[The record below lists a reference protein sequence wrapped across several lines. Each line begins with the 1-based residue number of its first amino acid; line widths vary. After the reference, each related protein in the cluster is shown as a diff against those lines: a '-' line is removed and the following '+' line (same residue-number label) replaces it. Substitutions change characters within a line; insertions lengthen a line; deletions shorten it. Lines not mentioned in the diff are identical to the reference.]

1 LDEIAGF
8 SNTRLSNNV
17 DFRPEADVY
26 IEVDLYFCLMIQQ
39 LLIALLFA
47 AALFYLGR
55 MGWRAWRAK
64 NACSNG
70 VLKTHAVRVVA
81 NVVLPIWVRWRRIS
95 KRPASHPKSQ
105 TCYSLRFY
113 AFCVTHFA

>member
-1 LDEIAGF
+1 MDEIAGF

-64 NACSNG
+64 NACSTG
-70 VLKTHAVRVVA
+70 CGKCSVA
-81 NVVLPIWVRWRRIS
+81 DMGQMAKNIEKAGKPS
-95 KRPASHPKSQ
+95 
-105 TCYSLRFY
+105 
-113 AFCVTHFA
+113 